1 MLAKG
6 KVLDPLCGCLLGTPW
21 PAPPIAY
28 GLSLSQLHPSC
39 MVCYVNNSAHE
50 ATDNQ
55 LLAELLAALGQA
67 QTRGLAVA
75 VNDAVV
81 PRAEWASHAVQPH
94 DRILLIRA
102 TQGG

>member
-6 KVLDPLCGCLLGTPW
+6 KVLDPLCGCLTGLAVAGAAYCLW
-21 PAPPIAY
+21 PFLAPTI
-28 GLSLSQLHPSC
+28 PSC

-55 LLAELLAALGQA
+55 PLAELLAALGQA

>member
-1 MLAKG
+1 
-6 KVLDPLCGCLLGTPW
+6 
-21 PAPPIAY
+21 
-28 GLSLSQLHPSC
+28 

-55 LLAELLAALGQA
+55 LLAELLTVLGQA

-81 PRAEWASHAVQPH
+81 PRAEWASQTVQPH

>member
-1 MLAKG
+1 
-6 KVLDPLCGCLLGTPW
+6 
-21 PAPPIAY
+21 
-28 GLSLSQLHPSC
+28 
-39 MVCYVNNSAHE
+39 MVCYVNNLAHE
-50 ATDNQ
+50 AAEKQ
-55 LLAELLAALGQA
+55 PLAELLASLGQA
-67 QTRGLAVA
+67 QARGLAVA

>member
-1 MLAKG
+1 
-6 KVLDPLCGCLLGTPW
+6 
-21 PAPPIAY
+21 
-28 GLSLSQLHPSC
+28 
-39 MVCYVNNSAHE
+39 MVCYVNNSPHE
-50 ATDNQ
+50 AAENQ
-55 LLAELLAALGQA
+55 PLAELLAALGQA

>member
-6 KVLDPLCGCLLGTPW
+6 KVLVRSAAAFWGTPW

-28 GLSLSQLHPSC
+28 GFLLSQLPPSC

-50 ATDNQ
+50 ATENQ
-55 LLAELLAALGQA
+55 PLADLLTALGQA

-81 PRAEWASHAVQPH
+81 PRAEWATHAVRPH

>member
-1 MLAKG
+1 
-6 KVLDPLCGCLLGTPW
+6 
-21 PAPPIAY
+21 
-28 GLSLSQLHPSC
+28 

-50 ATDNQ
+50 ATENQ
-55 LLAELLAALGQA
+55 PLADLLATLGQA
-67 QTRGLAVA
+67 QARGLAVA
-75 VNDAVV
+75 VNDTVV

>member
-1 MLAKG
+1 VAG
-6 KVLDPLCGCLLGTPW
+6 AAYCL
-21 PAPPIAY
+21 
-28 GLSLSQLHPSC
+28 GLSVFQLTTSC

-50 ATDNQ
+50 ATENQ
-55 LLAELLAALGQA
+55 PLADLLTALGQA

-75 VNDAVV
+75 VNDTVV
-81 PRAEWASHAVQPH
+81 PRADWATHAVQPH

>member
-1 MLAKG
+1 
-6 KVLDPLCGCLLGTPW
+6 
-21 PAPPIAY
+21 
-28 GLSLSQLHPSC
+28 

-50 ATDNQ
+50 ATENQ
-55 LLAELLAALGQA
+55 PLADLLTALGQA

-81 PRAEWASHAVQPH
+81 PRAEWATHAVQPH

>member
-1 MLAKG
+1 
-6 KVLDPLCGCLLGTPW
+6 
-21 PAPPIAY
+21 
-28 GLSLSQLHPSC
+28 

-50 ATDNQ
+50 ITDNQ
-55 LLAELLAALGQA
+55 PLAELLAAMGQA

-81 PRAEWASHAVQPH
+81 PRAEWATHAVQPR

>member
-6 KVLDPLCGCLLGTPW
+6 KVLDRFAAALWGTPW
-21 PAPPIAY
+21 LAPPIVY
-28 GLSLSQLHPSC
+28 GFSLSQLHPSC
-39 MVCYVNNSAHE
+39 MVCYVNNSTHE
-50 ATDNQ
+50 ATENQ
-55 LLAELLAALGQA
+55 SLADLLTALGQA

-75 VNDAVV
+75 INDTVV
-81 PRAEWASHAVQPH
+81 PRADWATHTVQPH